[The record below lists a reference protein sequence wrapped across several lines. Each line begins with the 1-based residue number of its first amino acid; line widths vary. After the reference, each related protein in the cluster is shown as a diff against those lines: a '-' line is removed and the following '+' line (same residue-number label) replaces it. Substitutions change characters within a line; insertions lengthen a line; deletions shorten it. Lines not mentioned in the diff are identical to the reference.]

1 MTFKQKLNEGQIV
14 ELNGQNYRV
23 EGTSLVPVVQ
33 RGPLGGEIKLIEDC
47 EIGQEVYIKAL
58 IKYAGLSQAKT
69 IEICQ
74 PLHCETN
81 VPPRPTFTPMTAGE
95 AAKVSGIAGRWVAV
109 KVGKND
115 KSKVPLGVAITENGH
130 SWLPYNAEILL
141 IEGVD
146 LP

>member
-1 MTFKQKLNEGQIV
+1 MKDGDIIEY
-14 ELNGQNYRV
+14 NGKTCRI
-23 EGTSLVPVVQ
+23 EAGALVPVVK
-33 RGPLGGEIKLIEDC
+33 RGPLGGELVFVEDC

-58 IKYAGLSQAKT
+58 IKYAGLSKAKT

-81 VPPRPTFTPMTAGE
+81 IPPHPTFTPMSAGE
-95 AAKVSGIAGRWVAV
+95 AAKLPDIVGQWVAV
-109 KVGKND
+109 KVLKTGHEV
-115 KSKVPLGVAITENGH
+115 VPLRIGNDWISCE
-130 SWLPYNAEILL
+130 EQILL

>member
-33 RGPLGGEIKLIEDC
+33 RGPLGGELKKVGDC
-47 EIGQEVYIKAL
+47 ENNEVVYFSCKAGNMYRLIGDQFV
-58 IKYAGLSQAKT
+58 
-69 IEICQ
+69 
-74 PLHCETN
+74 ETN
-81 VPPRPTFTPMTAGE
+81 IPPRPTFTPMTAGE

-130 SWLPYNAEILL
+130 SWLAYNAEILL
-141 IEGVD
+141 IDGVD